1 MKSGYVP
8 ALGTPLDAAGNL
20 LKESYR
26 RQIEDQI
33 QAGAV
38 GLLCMGSMGIQA
50 FLRSGI
56 CPQVAQTAVEA
67 AQGVPVFVGAMD
79 TSIARV
85 RERMA
90 AMEDIDVAGFVLTPP
105 YYSPASPK
113 QMINFFKGAAGCTEH
128 KILLYD
134 LPGVTQ
140 CKITYEM
147 VLQLLREIPSLAG
160 IKSADLQMFRRL
172 KLNPEVPEDFIM
184 VYSGLDTFDIAYRWG
199 ITNCLDGMACLF
211 SISFLLGGIT
221 LCFDPAP
228 LQLDGGMLI
237 IAAVSGATLVL
248 AQLCMLLA
256 MQSGTMGI
264 VTAFSTAGLIVPC
277 IAGMLFMGER
287 MSVWQWLGITLFIAA
302 SYLLGRSAKTQNTG
316 FNKKTVLLLVGALL
330 ANGGTMLCQKLFTFL
345 RPAGSVSAF
354 SMLSFAIPACFFGAI
369 LLLERAKGKQEP
381 MDRKLY
387 LPILLLAAAL
397 FVMNQ
402 LVTKATAYVP
412 SAILFTVPNA
422 GNNVI
427 AAAMAAVWVKEK
439 ITAYSLAGLALSI
452 LSVIL
457 VLGLAG

>member
-1 MKSGYVP
+1 MKPGYVP
-8 ALGTPLDAAGNL
+8 ALGTPLDTAGNL

-199 ITNCLDGMACLF
+199 ITNCLDGMLSCTPRTSKALF
-211 SISFLLGGIT
+211 DSLAKDDREAAGRHLNAIVALRDLFITHDLWPSYTAAMNALGYEGSYGPDYADV
-221 LCFDPAP
+221 LPAEE
-228 LQLDGGMLI
+228 QQI
-237 IAAVSGATLVL
+237 IR
-248 AQLCMLLA
+248 Q
-256 MQSGTMGI
+256 TM
-264 VTAFSTAGLIVPC
+264 TA
-277 IAGMLFMGER
+277 MGE
-287 MSVWQWLGITLFIAA
+287 ID
-302 SYLLGRSAKTQNTG
+302 K
-316 FNKKTVLLLVGALL
+316 
-330 ANGGTMLCQKLFTFL
+330 
-345 RPAGSVSAF
+345 
-354 SMLSFAIPACFFGAI
+354 
-369 LLLERAKGKQEP
+369 
-381 MDRKLY
+381 
-387 LPILLLAAAL
+387 
-397 FVMNQ
+397 
-402 LVTKATAYVP
+402 
-412 SAILFTVPNA
+412 
-422 GNNVI
+422 
-427 AAAMAAVWVKEK
+427 
-439 ITAYSLAGLALSI
+439 
-452 LSVIL
+452 
-457 VLGLAG
+457 

>member
-1 MKSGYVP
+1 MGIAYILVILLLRVLQNYCSKRSSQLFPVT
-8 ALGTPLDAAGNL
+8 ALG
-20 LKESYR
+20 
-26 RQIEDQI
+26 QI
-33 QAGAV
+33 Q
-38 GLLCMGSMGIQA
+38 
-50 FLRSGI
+50 
-56 CPQVAQTAVEA
+56 
-67 AQGVPVFVGAMD
+67 
-79 TSIARV
+79 
-85 RERMA
+85 
-90 AMEDIDVAGFVLTPP
+90 
-105 YYSPASPK
+105 Y
-113 QMINFFKGAAGCTEH
+113 
-128 KILLYD
+128 
-134 LPGVTQ
+134 
-140 CKITYEM
+140 
-147 VLQLLREIPSLAG
+147 
-160 IKSADLQMFRRL
+160 
-172 KLNPEVPEDFIM
+172 
-184 VYSGLDTFDIAYRWG
+184 
-199 ITNCLDGMACLF
+199 MACLF
-211 SISFLLGGIT
+211 SISFLLGRIT

-256 MQSGTMGI
+256 MQSGTMVI

>member
-1 MKSGYVP
+1 MKPGFVP

-105 YYSPASPK
+105 YYSPASSK

-199 ITNCLDGMACLF
+199 ITNCLDGILSCTPRTSKALF
-211 SISFLLGGIT
+211 DSLAKDDREAAGRHLNAIVALRDLFIT
-221 LCFDPAP
+221 PDLWP
-228 LQLDGGMLI
+228 
-237 IAAVSGATLVL
+237 S
-248 AQLCMLLA
+248 
-256 MQSGTMGI
+256 
-264 VTAFSTAGLIVPC
+264 STAAMNALGYEGSYGPDYADVLPAEEQQI
-277 IAGMLFMGER
+277 IRQTLTAMGE
-287 MSVWQWLGITLFIAA
+287 ID
-302 SYLLGRSAKTQNTG
+302 K
-316 FNKKTVLLLVGALL
+316 
-330 ANGGTMLCQKLFTFL
+330 
-345 RPAGSVSAF
+345 
-354 SMLSFAIPACFFGAI
+354 
-369 LLLERAKGKQEP
+369 
-381 MDRKLY
+381 
-387 LPILLLAAAL
+387 
-397 FVMNQ
+397 
-402 LVTKATAYVP
+402 
-412 SAILFTVPNA
+412 
-422 GNNVI
+422 
-427 AAAMAAVWVKEK
+427 
-439 ITAYSLAGLALSI
+439 
-452 LSVIL
+452 
-457 VLGLAG
+457 